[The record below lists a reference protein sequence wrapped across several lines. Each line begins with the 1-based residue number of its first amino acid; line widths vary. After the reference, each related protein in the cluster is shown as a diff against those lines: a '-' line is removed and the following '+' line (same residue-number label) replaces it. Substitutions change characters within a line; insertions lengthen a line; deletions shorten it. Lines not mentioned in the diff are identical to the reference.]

1 MVINCILIN
10 ITFSRTPVTVPA
22 ISTTASGENMFVT
35 CQFEFALGTY
45 TWRCTHANRFVCE
58 IEKNAVCFK
67 QDCFSLKFFFDV
79 VYVNGGGDKIVTISC
94 WYGKIYVDVVRFSF
108 LSFFSKVIWVLLC
121 MRILGNFMFKCLG
134 L

>member
-1 MVINCILIN
+1 M
-10 ITFSRTPVTVPA
+10 PE

-35 CQFEFALGTY
+35 SQFEFALGTY

-79 VYVNGGGDKIVTISC
+79 VYVNGGGVK
-94 WYGKIYVDVVRFSF
+94 VDEHCNYR
-108 LSFFSKVIWVLLC
+108 LLVWERYTL
-121 MRILGNFMFKCLG
+121 MWFD
-134 L
+134 